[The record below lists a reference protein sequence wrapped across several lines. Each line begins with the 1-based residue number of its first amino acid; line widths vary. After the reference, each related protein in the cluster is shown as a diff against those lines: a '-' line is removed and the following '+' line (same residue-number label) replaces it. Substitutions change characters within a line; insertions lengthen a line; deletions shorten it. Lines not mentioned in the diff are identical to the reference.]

1 MTRTAKKE
9 VKKKQRNHLT
19 IQEKLQIIELREK
32 GNTFAKIAKDKKMN
46 ESTVRGI
53 YKDREKI
60 KDYGIKTANYS
71 ANVPVI
77 RPRST
82 AKLEMEEVLFI
93 WVEDCAKRL
102 E

>member
-1 MTRTAKKE
+1 MTKAAKKD

-32 GNTFAKIAKDKKMN
+32 GSTFAKIAKVKKMN

-71 ANVPVI
+71 AIVPVI

-93 WVEDCAKRL
+93 WVEDCAKR
-102 E
+102 